1 MQVRDLTCGH
11 SYLHRLIKRLCRK
24 KSIANSF
31 CICKHAESAGSSRLW
46 LVASHLRQVDISP
59 QVVVVPIFRVKLDG
73 AGEVGY
79 GLPVALKRSVDVGS
93 VVVEDRLCRVKLDGT
108 AVIGDGLPVVLQRGV
123 DITPDVVEDRLC
135 RVKLDGAAVIGDG
148 LLAFP

>member
-73 AGEVGY
+73 MGEVGD
-79 GLPVALKRSVDVGS
+79 GLL
-93 VVVEDRLCRVKLDGT
+93 VVLQHSMDITPFGVKDRLCRVKFNG
-108 AVIGDGLPVVLQRGV
+108 AGEVSDGLLVVSWGSV
-123 DITPDVVEDRLC
+123 SVSPHVVVYRLC
-135 RVKLDGAAVIGDG
+135 RVKLDGAAVVGDG